1 MTLSTNTRK
10 NDFSDKNGP
19 VSLIE
24 TSKGRSAKAL
34 LRRRLLIIQNVRNI
48 LIKKIINFDNFSNP
62 IETYKIMLRKSLHF
76 GHPVIQCDSGMKKY
90 TRGQSNGKHFINLFR
105 TKRYIR
111 KALWYLTK
119 YAYKR
124 KNILFVGTAIPS
136 ARYVATTALKT
147 KSFFVNF
154 RWLGGMLNNWK
165 TLRKLLQ
172 KLKTLQKEQKNKF
185 WMSGEERGRLALSSS
200 PLPKKEGIARL
211 KEKQRLEKYLKG
223 IQMIKGFPEVVIMTS
238 QTKDLSAARECKK
251 MGIWNLSILDT
262 NCDPRLADLMIPAND
277 DSASSVKFLLFNF
290 AKAIQ
295 AGRALSVLKKK
306 LKNKLSKKKSTK
318 YSSSPSAKLRGKET
332 RMKYNQISKK

>member
-10 NDFSDKNGP
+10 NAFSDKNDP
-19 VSLIE
+19 VSIIE

-172 KLKTLQKEQKNKF
+172 KLKTLQKEQKNKL
-185 WMSGEERGRLALSSS
+185 WKN
-200 PLPKKEGIARL
+200 LPKKEGIVRL

-295 AGRALSVLKKK
+295 AGRALSVLKTK
-306 LKNKLSKKKSTK
+306 LKNKLIKKKTTK
-318 YSSSPSAKLRGKET
+318 YSS
-332 RMKYNQISKK
+332 RMKYNQKK

>member
-1 MTLSTNTRK
+1 MKILTNNSK
-10 NDFSDKNGP
+10 KDFWENS
-19 VSLIE
+19 E
-24 TSKGRSAKAL
+24 SAILASGNKKVL
-34 LRRRLLIIQNVRNI
+34 LRRRLLLIQNVRNI
-48 LIKKIINFDNFSNP
+48 LIKKIINFDNSSNP
-62 IETYKIMLRKSLHF
+62 METYKVMLRKSLHF

-90 TRGQSNGKHFINLFR
+90 TRGQINGKHLLNLFHTR
-105 TKRYIR
+105 RYLR

-119 YAYKR
+119 YSYKR

-172 KLKTLQKEQKNKF
+172 KLKTLQKEQKTKVWKN
-185 WMSGEERGRLALSSS
+185 
-200 PLPKKEGIARL
+200 LPKKEAIARL

-223 IQMIKGFPEVVIMTS
+223 IQLIKGFPEVVIMTS

-262 NCDPRLADLMIPAND
+262 NCNPRLADLIVPAND
-277 DSASSVKFLLFNF
+277 DSASSIKFLLFNF

-295 AGRALSVLKKK
+295 AGRALAVLKKK
-306 LKNKLSKKKSTK
+306 LQNKVSNSSLNVKTFKKQEKNSSFKKK
-318 YSSSPSAKLRGKET
+318 
-332 RMKYNQISKK
+332 I

>member
-1 MTLSTNTRK
+1 MNTRK
-10 NDFSDKNGP
+10 NNFLDKNGP
-19 VSLIE
+19 VSILE

-172 KLKTLQKEQKNKF
+172 KLKNLQKEQKNKV
-185 WMSGEERGRLALSSS
+185 WTHQTEKQTDMLSRSGGQAERVRSTLSTSS
-200 PLPKKEGIARL
+200 IPKKEGIARL

-306 LKNKLSKKKSTK
+306 LKSKLIKKKSTK
-318 YSSSPSAKLRGKET
+318 YSSRV
-332 RMKYNQISKK
+332 KYNQISKKY

>member
-1 MTLSTNTRK
+1 MTLSTNNSK
-10 NDFSDKNGP
+10 NDFLDKTGP
-19 VSLIE
+19 VSILG
-24 TSKGRSAKAL
+24 TSKGKKAL

-90 TRGQSNGKHFINLFR
+90 IRGQSNGKHFINLFR

-172 KLKTLQKEQKNKF
+172 KLKTLQKEQKNKI
-185 WMSGEERGRLALSSS
+185 WKN
-200 PLPKKEGIARL
+200 LPKKEGIARL

-262 NCDPRLADLMIPAND
+262 NCDPRLADLMVPAND

-306 LKNKLSKKKSTK
+306 LKNKLTKKKQTK
-318 YSSSPSAKLRGKET
+318 SRAKVFLKE
-332 RMKYNQISKK
+332 KKL

>member
-1 MTLSTNTRK
+1 MTLSTNNSK
-10 NDFSDKNGP
+10 NNFLDKAGP
-19 VSLIE
+19 VSILA
-24 TSKGRSAKAL
+24 TSKGKKAL
-34 LRRRLLIIQNVRNI
+34 LRRRLLIIQTVRNI

-76 GHPVIQCDSGMKKY
+76 GHPVIQCDSSMKKY
-90 TRGQSNGKHFINLFR
+90 IRGQSNGKHFINLFR

-172 KLKTLQKEQKNKF
+172 KLKTLQKEQKNKI
-185 WMSGEERGRLALSSS
+185 WKN
-200 PLPKKEGIARL
+200 LPKKEGIARL

-262 NCDPRLADLMIPAND
+262 NCDPRLADLMVPAND

-295 AGRALSVLKKK
+295 AGRALAVLKKK
-306 LKNKLSKKKSTK
+306 LKNKLTKKKQTK
-318 YSSSPSAKLRGKET
+318 SRAKVFLKE
-332 RMKYNQISKK
+332 KKL

>member
-10 NDFSDKNGP
+10 KDFSDKNGP
-19 VSLIE
+19 VSIIE

-185 WMSGEERGRLALSSS
+185 WKN
-200 PLPKKEGIARL
+200 LPKKEGIARL

-318 YSSSPSAKLRGKET
+318 YSSAAKMPSAKLRVKEA

>member
-1 MTLSTNTRK
+1 MTLSTNNSK
-10 NDFSDKNGP
+10 NDFLDKTGP
-19 VSLIE
+19 VSILVS
-24 TSKGRSAKAL
+24 SKGKKAL

-62 IETYKIMLRKSLHF
+62 IETYKVMLRKSLHF

-90 TRGQSNGKHFINLFR
+90 IRGQSNGKHFINLFR

-172 KLKTLQKEQKNKF
+172 KLKTLQKEQKNKI
-185 WMSGEERGRLALSSS
+185 WKN
-200 PLPKKEGIARL
+200 LPKKEGIARL

-262 NCDPRLADLMIPAND
+262 NCDPRLADLMVPAND

-306 LKNKLSKKKSTK
+306 LKNKLPKKKQTK
-318 YSSSPSAKLRGKET
+318 SRAKVFVK
-332 RMKYNQISKK
+332 

>member
-1 MTLSTNTRK
+1 MTVSINKNSAST
-10 NDFSDKNGP
+10 
-19 VSLIE
+19 SLE
-24 TSKGRSAKAL
+24 KVGKKAL

-48 LIKKIINFDNFSNP
+48 LIKKIINFDNFANP
-62 IETYKIMLRKSLHF
+62 IETYKVMLRKSLHF
-76 GHPVIQCDSGMKKY
+76 GHPVIQCNSGMKKY
-90 TRGQSNGKHFINLFR
+90 IRGQINGKHFINLFR
-105 TKRYIR
+105 TRRYIR

-172 KLKTLQKEQKNKF
+172 KLKTLQKEQKNKV
-185 WMSGEERGRLALSSS
+185 WKS
-200 PLPKKEGIARL
+200 LPKKEGIARL

-238 QTKDLSAARECKK
+238 QTKDLSAARECQK

-262 NCDPRLADLMIPAND
+262 NCDPRLADLWIPAND
-277 DSASSVKFLLFNF
+277 DSASSIKFLLFNF

-306 LKNKLSKKKSTK
+306 LKNKERSALVTLSSENLKTSKKETK
-318 YSSSPSAKLRGKET
+318 FSS
-332 RMKYNQISKK
+332 RMKYNQTAKKRYS